1 MATQTIKNPFLEAS
15 FNMNSYANSMLCYIY
30 IVRLLN
36 RDQII
41 KKIFQ
46 KINAVNLQ
54 NRTTNITQYMY
65 VIYLLK

>member
-54 NRTTNITQYMY
+54 NKDNKYHTVHVCNIPS
-65 VIYLLK
+65 